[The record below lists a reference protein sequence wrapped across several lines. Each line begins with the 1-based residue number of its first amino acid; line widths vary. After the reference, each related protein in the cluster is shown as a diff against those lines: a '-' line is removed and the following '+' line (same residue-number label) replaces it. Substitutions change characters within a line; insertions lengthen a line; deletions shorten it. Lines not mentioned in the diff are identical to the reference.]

1 MHPRPERNH
10 VGVVVFPRQLRHFH
24 RPRQSR
30 ATPVDQ
36 VRRHLLAVTGT
47 TQDHAQGALVRDH
60 TLGAIQTKRR
70 IVVLGIKE
78 VRAVVDDFVAVGA
91 SPINQVLL
99 HLETGVVGSKVEAHE
114 NLSVGKA
121 PN

>member
-1 MHPRPERNH
+1 MCCYLLRLSWPRLPRPCH
-10 VGVVVFPRQLRHFH
+10 
-24 RPRQSR
+24 SR

-60 TLGAIQTKRR
+60 NLGAIQTKRR

-99 HLETGVVGSKVEAHE
+99 HLETGVVGSKVEAHG